1 MKKDVDLES
10 LVKIKDYGSIH
21 LKVKERIEE
30 HGINRHILAKA
41 IDVQYDIITRWFH
54 DDLTTKLDMDILAK
68 LCCYFQCPIE
78 DIIEYRKFEP
88 QKPSLPTEIERP

>member
-1 MKKDVDLES
+1 MKKDINLES

-41 IDVQYDIITRWFH
+41 IDVQYDIITRWYN

-68 LCCYFQCPIE
+68 LRCYFQCPIE
-78 DIIEYRKFEP
+78 DIIEYRRCDHN
-88 QKPSLPTEIERP
+88 LPTEIE

>member
-1 MKKDVDLES
+1 MKKDINLES

-41 IDVQYDIITRWFH
+41 IDVQYDIITRRV
-54 DDLTTKLDMDILAK
+54 
-68 LCCYFQCPIE
+68 LCC
-78 DIIEYRKFEP
+78 
-88 QKPSLPTEIERP
+88 T